1 VHGRAPRQDQINI
14 WFVKVDSNRAGA
26 MVTDR
31 TRTNAELGGFP
42 HFLAVLKLYA
52 VVLPPNQ
59 SWILLL
65 MGDKR
70 QEVFQEISLAELRKA
85 EQGFTKL

>member
-1 VHGRAPRQDQINI
+1 MLTGRTKAN
-14 WFVKVDSNRAGA
+14 AG
-26 MVTDR
+26 
-31 TRTNAELGGFP
+31 LGVFP
-42 HFLAVLKLYA
+42 HFSCGTEFLA

-65 MGDKR
+65 PMDKR
-70 QEVFQEISLAELRKA
+70 QEFSQEISLAHLPKG